1 MQRSDYAEWT
11 AVSRRQALLGIGTL
25 ASGGGSL
32 AVALSEPGAAQVS
45 VDSFSVSDS
54 DMTTEQADPVVDVS
68 LGYSYDVGNNPV
80 ADLRFE
86 LLVDGDVVASDE
98 LTTDK
103 TTFDGTT
110 ELSGRVLDASA
121 WDQSDFAPEVAS
133 SVQRDVT
140 VGVRFA
146 VLDSDGSVIA
156 EDSKQDTATV
166 RVSHPQEVRL
176 VATVGG
182 QGEIANGS

>member
-1 MQRSDYAEWT
+1 
-11 AVSRRQALLGIGTL
+11 
-25 ASGGGSL
+25 
-32 AVALSEPGAAQVS
+32 
-45 VDSFSVSDS
+45 
-54 DMTTEQADPVVDVS
+54 
-68 LGYSYDVGNNPV
+68 V

-121 WDQSDFAPEVAS
+121 WDQSDFSPEVAS
-133 SVQRDVT
+133 EIQQDVT

-146 VLDSDGSVIA
+146 VLDSGGSVIV
-156 EDSKQDTATV
+156 EDSKSDSASV
-166 RVSHPQEVRL
+166 AVSHPQEVRL
-176 VATVGG
+176 VASVGG
-182 QGEIANGS
+182 SGTIANDA